1 MQRRT
6 RATFARWWKDL
17 VPPENILN
25 YSPLQP
31 RLRVSADGSK
41 LEFVP
46 ESVSMEAP
54 VSEQQLAAW
63 QQQQPAVQAGGGQ
76 EQGSGQQQ
84 QQQQQGR
91 SLSQQQGVWDVD
103 RYISLLLG
111 EIPRLRDDEGGYGP
125 AGKNFIDHIDIPA
138 KVEEAHA
145 RLAQRYPQ
153 LLRA

>member
-6 RATFARWWKDL
+6 HATFARWWKDL
-17 VPPENILN
+17 VPPENIIS

-31 RLRVSADGSK
+31 RLRVSADGSE

-63 QQQQPAVQAGGGQ
+63 RQQQLQAGGRQGP
-76 EQGSGQQQ
+76 GSGQ

-125 AGKNFIDHIDIPA
+125 AGKNFIDHIDVPA
-138 KVEEAHA
+138 EVEEAHA